1 MWSLLGCF
9 LLGAFLATGTCLQC
23 EVCYGGGSNC
33 TGEMKTCGAGQ
44 DTCIISL
51 MEYLQPPMTIT
62 SVAKDCGSSSFCK
75 IGAEEIN
82 LGSGVWLRSNR
93 VCYKDNQCGTASLPG
108 MYCLVYKIK
117 KLEWLPSNLMA
128 DLPFLSIV
136 LPPSDTKPNGL
147 QCSGCVG
154 MFSTKCNEK
163 PVACNGE
170 ETKCINIAGSITAV
184 QTMDIS
190 FKGCANEAFCTML
203 NLGPRMFAG
212 ISVDLTKAECNAA
225 FSTKAL

>member
-51 MEYLQPPMTIT
+51 MEYSQPPVTIT

-82 LGSGVWLRSNR
+82 LGSGMQVRSNI
-93 VCYKDNQCGTASLPG
+93 VCYKENQSGTVSLP
-108 MYCLVYKIK
+108 
-117 KLEWLPSNLMA
+117 
-128 DLPFLSIV
+128 V
-136 LPPSDTKPNGL
+136 LPPPDTKPNGL
-147 QCSGCVG
+147 QCPGCVG
-154 MFSTKCNEK
+154 MFSTKCNAK

-170 ETKCINIAGSITAV
+170 ETKCINIAGNVTAV
-184 QTMDIS
+184 QTIDVS
-190 FKGCANEAFCTML
+190 FKGCANEASCTML
-203 NLGPRMFAG
+203 KLGPRTFAG
-212 ISVDLTKAECNAA
+212 ISMDLATAECSAA
-225 FSTKAL
+225 VSTKAR